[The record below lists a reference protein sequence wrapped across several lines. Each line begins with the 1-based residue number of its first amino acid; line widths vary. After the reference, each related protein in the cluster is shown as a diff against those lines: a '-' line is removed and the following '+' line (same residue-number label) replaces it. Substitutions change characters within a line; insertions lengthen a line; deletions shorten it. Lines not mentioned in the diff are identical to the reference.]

1 MDDESPKQRVEE
13 LIGGLLAKQLTTFFA
28 AAGSRSKT
36 PEWLADRP
44 PLPGENSMASGI
56 KRSNDQLIRF
66 PVPLCAAL
74 FAATEASSGRLDV
87 AFATLDKTLISL
99 RKCIGNW
106 VSY

>member
-44 PLPGENSMASGI
+44 
-56 KRSNDQLIRF
+56 
-66 PVPLCAAL
+66 LCPFQQFLDDRAQTATSAA
-74 FAATEASSGRLDV
+74 
-87 AFATLDKTLISL
+87 
-99 RKCIGNW
+99 
-106 VSY
+106 